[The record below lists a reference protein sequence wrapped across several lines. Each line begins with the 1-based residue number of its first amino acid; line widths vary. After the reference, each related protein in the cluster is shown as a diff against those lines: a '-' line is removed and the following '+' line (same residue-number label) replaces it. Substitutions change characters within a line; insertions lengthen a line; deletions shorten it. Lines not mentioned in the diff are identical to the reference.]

1 MASYLDI
8 WKTPLVCS
16 AQRQSKVMR
25 VVVAPAASARDVSR
39 EAVSCPHAIAL
50 SLKPNVAAPAD
61 GASSA
66 QASATAARTAR
77 RRDISGL
84 LGNRRETGPGSS
96 RRKLPGGYRPP
107 VEIL

>member
-25 VVVAPAASARDVSR
+25 VVVAPAASARVVSR
-39 EAVSCPHAIAL
+39 EVDSCPHAIAL
-50 SLKPNVAAPAD
+50 SLKPNVAAPAE

-66 QASATAARTAR
+66 QASATAARKAS
-77 RRDISGL
+77 RRDISRLRGDRERL
-84 LGNRRETGPGSS
+84 DREARRSE
-96 RRKLPGGYRPP
+96 LPGGY
-107 VEIL
+107 